1 MPEILIANG
10 LLYDGTGKEP
20 FFGSVLINDDR
31 ISKIFRGKTDLKQ
44 WKKKSGLMLINA
56 AGRAVT
62 PGFIDIHRHC
72 DIQPFFGTGFGVP
85 VLAQGIT
92 TVVAGNCGF
101 SMTPVSEDEKIA
113 EETYSFAEPV
123 LGKPYRKIKRFEE
136 YMNYLDQAR
145 LPVNFVSMI
154 GCGTV
159 KTAVKGFSS
168 VPFTDEEMEKAVRY
182 INDALAVGA
191 AGVSAGIMYIPEC
204 YNSVNDY
211 VRMLKPL
218 KKYGV
223 PLCVHMR
230 GEGDSLTASVKEVI
244 EIGKLAEC
252 PIEISHFKSCG
263 KENWRKEIYNAIQ
276 LIEDA
281 RYRGQDVT
289 CDFYPYDGGSTS
301 MTTMIPPE
309 FVAGDMQRALFDL
322 GTKEGLEKFKRALGH
337 KWSSWDNYA
346 ITLGWERIIISGVNK
361 AENQRFV
368 GKKVSDAA
376 KDSGFESAADF
387 AAWIMND
394 EDGKVAIINMSMCQE
409 DIDEVAKL
417 PYSCVISDSIYAET
431 DKPHPRM
438 YGAFPKILREYVRE
452 RHVLSMENAIYKMT
466 ALPAMRM
473 KIAGRGK
480 LEEGYFADIN
490 IFDPVKFKDTA
501 TYDKPAQLAEGLEKC
516 FVNGKLAW
524 EDGKICDD
532 GCGKNL
538 RRR

>member
-1 MPEILIANG
+1 
-10 LLYDGTGKEP
+10 
-20 FFGSVLINDDR
+20 
-31 ISKIFRGKTDLKQ
+31 
-44 WKKKSGLMLINA
+44 
-56 AGRAVT
+56 
-62 PGFIDIHRHC
+62 
-72 DIQPFFGTGFGVP
+72 
-85 VLAQGIT
+85 
-92 TVVAGNCGF
+92 
-101 SMTPVSEDEKIA
+101 
-113 EETYSFAEPV
+113 
-123 LGKPYRKIKRFEE
+123 
-136 YMNYLDQAR
+136 
-145 LPVNFVSMI
+145 
-154 GCGTV
+154 
-159 KTAVKGFSS
+159 
-168 VPFTDEEMEKAVRY
+168 
-182 INDALAVGA
+182 
-191 AGVSAGIMYIPEC
+191 
-204 YNSVNDY
+204 
-211 VRMLKPL
+211 
-218 KKYGV
+218 
-223 PLCVHMR
+223 
-230 GEGDSLTASVKEVI
+230 
-244 EIGKLAEC
+244 
-252 PIEISHFKSCG
+252 
-263 KENWRKEIYNAIQ
+263 
-276 LIEDA
+276 
-281 RYRGQDVT
+281 
-289 CDFYPYDGGSTS
+289 

-337 KWSSWDNYA
+337 KWSGWDNYA

-452 RHVLSMENAIYKMT
+452 RRVLSIENAIYKMT

-473 KIAGRGK
+473 KITGRGK
-480 LEEGYFADIN
+480 LEEGYYADIN
-490 IFDPVKFKDTA
+490 IFDPLKFKDVA
-501 TYDKPAQLAEGLEKC
+501 TYDKPVQLAEGLEKC

-524 EDGKICDD
+524 ADGKICDD